1 MEQSHSTE
9 KRHRAQILTQ
19 LRVNRGQLLDQ
30 EDEMWMVLRQTYP
43 TLRKQ
48 GQARKPSPP
57 WHVTPTVWRHAHDN
71 TW

>member
-57 WHVTPTVWRHAHDN
+57 
-71 TW
+71 